1 MKGNIKV
8 KLMWRGGG
16 GGGAWLV
23 QQKFDVKPKL

>member
-8 KLMWRGGG
+8 KLMWGGG